1 MMIKEQKHASELIPK
16 NEEALKILQ
25 ARAKQLAKQEIDTS
39 QNHGITFVRFSL
51 GQNENYGISYQ
62 YVQEVLRNVSIAPAP
77 FVPKFIAGV
86 INWRG
91 ALITVV
97 DLMKF
102 FHLNHSLPSAKQH
115 NEFIIVIQVNNI
127 TLGLLVHHVEGSEL
141 YQPSEL
147 AAPLSSANVTNPE
160 YILGLHHAVT
170 AIINV
175 ETLVASLSQ
184 EIKMRL
190 YKKGE
195 VHGN

>member
-1 MMIKEQKHASELIPK
+1 MIKEQKHASELIPK

>member
-39 QNHGITFVRFSL
+39 KNHGITFVRFSL

-62 YVQEVLRNVSIAPAP
+62 YVQEVLRNVNIAPAP
-77 FVPKFIAGV
+77 FVPNFIAGV

-97 DLMKF
+97 DLIKF
-102 FHLNHSLPSAKQH
+102 FHLNYAITDTEQNS
-115 NEFIIVIQVNNI
+115 EFIIVVQANNI

-175 ETLVASLSQ
+175 ETFISSLSQ
-184 EIKMRL
+184 ELKMRL
-190 YKKGE
+190 YKIGE
-195 VHGN
+195 THGN

>member
-1 MMIKEQKHASELIPK
+1 MIKEQKHASELIPK
-16 NEEALKILQ
+16 KEEALKILQ

-39 QNHGITFVRFSL
+39 KNHGITFVRFSL

-62 YVQEVLRNVSIAPAP
+62 YVQEVLRNLSIAPAP

-102 FHLNHSLPSAKQH
+102 FHLNHSIPSAKQH